1 MANLYNGFNALALGQ
16 AINNMHGGL
25 ANRKITGL
33 QILGES
39 MKDALQAREDA
50 EKDAARKKSALDYLL
65 SRGGENVDRRQAESI
80 VGALG
85 PENGLSVLLGEIS
98 KKEADTA
105 NAGKEAAQKKSAIEY
120 LTGAG
125 KMDQA
130 TAEGLV
136 GSVGAGEAA
145 KYMAGR
151 ISSGEDYAR
160 NRKDSTLDRV
170 YSSLTQSLDLLR
182 SKAQT
187 GTFMSQE
194 DVKALRETEA
204 KLAQFVKEHPEYAAG
219 NPQGSQANE
228 PVIDETY
235 FSSDAAPM
243 TTERMIERVKS
254 VFDENDTVAPEA
266 LDMLDKEFIRNYGV
280 SIYNVPEVK
289 DLVELATMSQKGGKL
304 DRLRKN
310 LKSGGKETKDD
321 AQRNYDKANFAERI
335 NSLYNAIINA
345 ARGKGEFPKLNDNEL
360 KALEKKFGKN
370 QKFLNFYKNKR
381 G

>member
-1 MANLYNGFNALALGQ
+1 MSRIYNGFDALALGQ
-16 AINNMHGGL
+16 AVNKMHQGYADRTNATLQNFG
-25 ANRKITGL
+25 NGL
-33 QILGES
+33 QTLF
-39 MKDALQAREDA
+39 QAIA
-50 EKDAARKKSALDYLL
+50 EERQEQNRKKSALEYLL
-65 SRGGENVDRRQAESI
+65 SRGGGNVDRRQAESI

-105 NAGKEAAQKKSAIEY
+105 NAEKEAAQKKSALEY
-120 LTGAG
+120 LVGAG

-160 NRKDSTLDRV
+160 NRKDATLDRV

-187 GTFMSQE
+187 GTFTTQE
-194 DVKALRETEA
+194 DVKALRDAEA
-204 KLAQFVKEHPEYAAG
+204 KLAQFVKEYPEYAAG
-219 NPQGSQANE
+219 NPQESQANE

-310 LKSGGKETKDD
+310 LKAGGKGTKDD
-321 AQRNYDKANFAERI
+321 AQRNYDNAQFAKNLANYVKQLEVWRKAK
-335 NSLYNAIINA
+335 
-345 ARGKGEFPKLNDNEL
+345 KGTVRKPTIPDEYLTKMS
-360 KALEKKFGKN
+360 KKQQN
-370 QKFLNFYKNKR
+370 IYR
-381 G
+381 SY

>member
-1 MANLYNGFNALALGQ
+1 MARIYSGFNGLGLGQ
-16 AINNMHGGL
+16 AINSLYNAQAEQRRQNIDQL
-25 ANRKITGL
+25 ATGL
-33 QILGES
+33 SSIMQGQIES
-39 MKDALQAREDA
+39 SREA
-50 EKDAARKKSALDYLL
+50 ERKKSAIDFLMK
-65 SRGGENVDRRQAESI
+65 RGGENANGEQVESI
-80 VGALG
+80 IKAIG
-85 PENGLSVLLGEIS
+85 PENGINVLLDHFVR
-98 KKEADTA
+98 KETDAA
-105 NAGKEAAQKKSAIEY
+105 NNAKEAAQKKSALDY

-130 TAEGLV
+130 AAEGLV

-160 NRKDSTLDRV
+160 NRKDATLDRV

-187 GTFMSQE
+187 GTFMTQE
-194 DVKALRETEA
+194 DVKALRDAEA

-219 NPQGSQANE
+219 NPQESQSQE

-310 LKSGGKETKDD
+310 LKAGGKETKDD
-321 AQRNYDKANFAERI
+321 AQRNYDKAQFEKQLAKYIKEYE
-335 NSLYNAIINA
+335 SWASA
-345 ARGKGEFPKLNDNEL
+345 KKGTVKKPVIPEEYLAKMTKKQQ
-360 KALEKKFGKN
+360 KAYRSN
-370 QKFLNFYKNKR
+370 
-381 G
+381 